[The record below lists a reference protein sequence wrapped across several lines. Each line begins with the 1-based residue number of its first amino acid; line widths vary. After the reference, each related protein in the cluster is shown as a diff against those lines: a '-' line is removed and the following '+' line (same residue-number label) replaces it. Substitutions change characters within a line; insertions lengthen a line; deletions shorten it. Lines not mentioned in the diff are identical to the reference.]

1 MLAASALA
9 ALALLSPASP
19 ASAHDELISTDPAAD
34 AVLEA
39 LPADVTL
46 TFSAEL
52 LGEAGSNIVEVS
64 DAAGTVLSEGPA
76 ILDGRNAIQQLTG
89 TATGPVRVLW
99 RVVSSD
105 GHPISGEFSF
115 TVEAPATPTTP
126 PAAESTSPSPEQ
138 TMTTMTGPDESAAP
152 SPAPDAD
159 ASDAGPLPWIVGG
172 VVLLLL
178 VGAIVAVVVS
188 RRRGSGDGST
198 GNGTGTAS

>member
-159 ASDAGPLPWIVGG
+159 ASDAGPLPWIVGV